1 MVKPCPEPSCSSSN
15 DAFTKSLAFA
25 MKGQTNGGG
34 GKEKQGGSKS
44 SSSSSKSSPS
54 TTSSSSTTTTTT
66 TENEIPCPLNR
77 EALGF
82 FSWSILHT
90 IGAYYPI
97 TPTPEEKEAA
107 KNLIV
112 SFAKLY
118 PCLHCRDD
126 FVEAV
131 KQRPPVVTSRDD
143 FSVYLCS
150 LHNEVN
156 VKIGK
161 PVVPCVATEL
171 YQRWRTGVGDG
182 CKGISNSGGET
193 ASESLGHD

>member
-1 MVKPCPEPSCSSSN
+1 
-15 DAFTKSLAFA
+15 

-34 GKEKQGGSKS
+34 GKEKQGGGK
-44 SSSSSKSSPS
+44 K
-54 TTSSSSTTTTTT
+54 SSSSTTPSSTIPETLPSRTKT
-66 TENEIPCPLNR
+66 QEETPCPLNR

-97 TPTPEEKEAA
+97 TPTPHEKEAA
-107 KNLIV
+107 KNLVV
-112 SFAKLY
+112 SFAALY

-126 FVEAV
+126 FVLAV
-131 KQRPPVVTSRDD
+131 KQRPPEVTSRDA
-143 FSVYLCS
+143 FGVYLCG

-156 VKIGK
+156 VKVGK

-182 CKGISNSGGET
+182 CKGISNNGET
-193 ASESLGHD
+193 ASESMGHD